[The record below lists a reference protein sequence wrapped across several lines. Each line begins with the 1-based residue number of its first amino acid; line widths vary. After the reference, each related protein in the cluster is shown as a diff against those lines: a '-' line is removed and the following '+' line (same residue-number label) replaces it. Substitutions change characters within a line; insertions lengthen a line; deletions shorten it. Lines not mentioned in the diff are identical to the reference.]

1 MAKVGPDGKVNIYNY
16 YASTELLV
24 DVVGYFTAEPD
35 PLQRAGEAPF
45 FSQDTF
51 PLSDR
56 LAAAVNLGTGNLMV
70 TTADMAIPT
79 VGGAR
84 VLGRTYNSLALASGS
99 SPASP
104 LFGPGWRFSEAPDRR
119 LRVSADGSVTYFSGS
134 GHAWVFAAG
143 TLAAPAGADATLLKN
158 ADGTF
163 KLTVHLSAEVLNFR
177 ADGLMTSDVDRNGNT
192 ITFTYPAGGGYQAS
206 IAGNAGSAPANTVTI
221 TYLGPGGKVSRIS
234 QTADAT
240 TRNVDYD
247 YDASGYLFHV
257 TDAGG
262 ITTFTYDAVTHDL
275 TTITGPAPVSQVTQF
290 AYDGAHRVSSVT
302 RVIASGNA
310 VTRYNFTNPARPTR
324 IDADNHPATTYTVDL
339 SGRVT
344 ATLDAKGNTTQTAFT
359 SDAKVGTFTNA
370 SGAQTANTWD
380 KNNGDSL
387 SSSRQQAPTGA
398 QVKATYNTAGAGLAY
413 LPDTVTDSMGNASA
427 IKYNGAGNLASNADA
442 LASMAT
448 IKSNADGTVDL
459 STDPMNVTNADPA
472 LQDRAK
478 ATQYAYNGTHQLTSI
493 TPPTV
498 TPNSLGVRSFTYDG
512 FGRLKTVLSARGVTT
527 TYGYDALDRLR
538 SETHSDP
545 TIPTISYDYDANGNL
560 FHRTDGS
567 GITTLVSD
575 AANRL
580 TSKAIPGGP
589 TLTYGYDPVGNL
601 TSVGGDGRATPSIY
615 QYDKLNLLE
624 QLTEA
629 NGNRV
634 VFAYNADGQRIDTW
648 YAATYTDGL
657 GVRYDTSGKVV
668 PPNGFAAYIHST
680 LDTANKLTGI
690 KTTRASSDTNVVAD
704 IGYSYDV
711 VSPYPCPGTA
721 PSAVRTLLRHSST
734 DNVTGAVTS
743 YCYDGAAR
751 LTKAITTG
759 GPTYTWAYD
768 VDGNRTSGP
777 EGTYPAVNSANQLT
791 GPGTVTYDAQGNLVA
806 SPNVTSVY
814 NGIDQASSIT
824 GGGATAA
831 MTYAGSGQAERTAV
845 GATVQRNGI
854 LGVQA
859 ETTAGVTT
867 IYERDNQG
875 TLISEHT
882 PSGDF
887 YFAFDGIGSVTALV
901 DAAGVQRATYTYDP
915 YGAQATATALNG
927 TLPPN
932 PWRYASGYLDPTGL
946 YHFGARVLRAG
957 HRPMDP
963 AGQRRQSWE
972 PRKGQPVYLCVCQPD
987 QRD

>member
-1 MAKVGPDGKVNIYNY
+1 
-16 YASTELLV
+16 
-24 DVVGYFTAEPD
+24 
-35 PLQRAGEAPF
+35 
-45 FSQDTF
+45 
-51 PLSDR
+51 
-56 LAAAVNLGTGNLMV
+56 
-70 TTADMAIPT
+70 
-79 VGGAR
+79 
-84 VLGRTYNSLALASGS
+84 
-99 SPASP
+99 
-104 LFGPGWRFSEAPDRR
+104 
-119 LRVSADGSVTYFSGS
+119 
-134 GHAWVFAAG
+134 
-143 TLAAPAGADATLLKN
+143 
-158 ADGTF
+158 
-163 KLTVHLSAEVLNFR
+163 
-177 ADGLMTSDVDRNGNT
+177 
-192 ITFTYPAGGGYQAS
+192 
-206 IAGNAGSAPANTVTI
+206 
-221 TYLGPGGKVSRIS
+221 
-234 QTADAT
+234 
-240 TRNVDYD
+240 
-247 YDASGYLFHV
+247 
-257 TDAGG
+257 
-262 ITTFTYDAVTHDL
+262 
-275 TTITGPAPVSQVTQF
+275 
-290 AYDGAHRVSSVT
+290 
-302 RVIASGNA
+302 
-310 VTRYNFTNPARPTR
+310 
-324 IDADNHPATTYTVDL
+324 
-339 SGRVT
+339 
-344 ATLDAKGNTTQTAFT
+344 
-359 SDAKVGTFTNA
+359 VGTFTNA

-380 KNNGDSL
+380 KNNGESL

-824 GGGATAA
+824 GGHDLCRLRPSRTDRGGRHRAA
-831 MTYAGSGQAERTAV
+831 
-845 GATVQRNGI
+845 QRH
-854 LGVQA
+854 LGRA
-859 ETTAGVTT
+859 
-867 IYERDNQG
+867 
-875 TLISEHT
+875 
-882 PSGDF
+882 SGD
-887 YFAFDGIGSVTALV
+887 DSRG
-901 DAAGVQRATYTYDP
+901 D
-915 YGAQATATALNG
+915 
-927 TLPPN
+927 
-932 PWRYASGYLDPTGL
+932 
-946 YHFGARVLRAG
+946 HHLRAG
-957 HRPMDP
+957 QPGHAHLRAHPERRLLLRLRRHRLGDRPGRRRRRPAGHLHLRPLWGPGHRHRPQRHP
-963 AGQRRQSWE
+963 AAQPMALRQRLPRPHRALPLRSTGTTSRPPADGPSRTASPVLGTPQGATGISMCLPTRSTRLIPRAGSQSKM
-972 PRKGQPVYLCVCQPD
+972 PLA
-987 QRD
+987 